1 MLAAHLLSTL
11 LTTASFQTTPIQ
23 TDCLF
28 ILAHAGE
35 TNDLLPVMEEMQRQK
50 RDFRIL
56 PLGVS
61 EELVKARLNAAHILK
76 AQDYGIA
83 VGKDWP
89 NDRELSK
96 GTIEAAAA
104 RIHAKVVVTGVP
116 LLPQKQFLEAYRGRA
131 KTFAYWDCP
140 EPRGGILYFNV
151 ALQVQ
156 AQAEK
161 VLFPS
166 SFVANAKEF
175 SARAGDERI
184 VVGKPTLLPYVKGF
198 QIDRRSVLQ
207 KLRFSE
213 DRPIVTFIGTYGAR
227 YEKAFTLFVESLRE
241 QKNLQFIFQ
250 IHPMASGEFEAKCCQ
265 RILGNQVTY
274 LISPK
279 DKERGVSLFE
289 ALSVADKVVTYN
301 SSGGFQAMLGNK
313 PVIYVVPDQ
322 DGYSNSLI
330 EQGLAPKAS
339 IKEEIRQLLTNSA
352 KGSAA
357 DSLVHS
363 MGIPLNPIER
373 FLEAIGEF

>member
-1 MLAAHLLSTL
+1 MFAAHLLSTIL
-11 LTTASFQTTPIQ
+11 MTAPVQ

-61 EELVKARLNAAHILK
+61 EELVKTRLNSVHILR
-76 AQDYGIA
+76 AEEYGI
-83 VGKDWP
+83 VIGKDWP
-89 NDRELSK
+89 NDRELPK
-96 GTIEAAAA
+96 ETVEAAAA
-104 RIHAKVVVTGVP
+104 RIHAKVVITGVP

-175 SARAGDERI
+175 ASRADNERV

-198 QIDRRSVLQ
+198 QVDRQNVLQ
-207 KLRFSE
+207 KLGFSE
-213 DRPIVTFIGTYGAR
+213 DRPIITFIGTYGER
-227 YEKAFTLFVESLRE
+227 YERAFELFVESIKG
-241 QKNLQFIFQ
+241 QKVNSQVIFQ

-265 RILGNQVTY
+265 RVLGDQFSYV
-274 LISPK
+274 ISPK
-279 DKERGVSLFE
+279 DKERGISLFD
-289 ALSVADKVVTYN
+289 ALAVADKVVTYN

-313 PVIYVVPDQ
+313 PVFYVVPDQ

-330 EQGLAPKAS
+330 EQGLASKAS
-339 IKEEIRQLLTNSA
+339 TKKEIEQLLTIPA
-352 KGSAA
+352 KKSSA
-357 DSLVHS
+357 DSLIYS
-363 MGIPLNPIER
+363 MGIPLNPVER
-373 FLEAIGEF
+373 FLESIQEF